1 MNYNNSEIDRILI
14 GKLFSNKV
22 SLKKDLDKNINNQ
35 ISTLE
40 IIVEGLYKLKKDNSP
55 IFYEIFNLAALINI
69 SSIDYIITL
78 KNLYFAENDW
88 DRRYYIRQ
96 GYLIVFEFFKT
107 YYSNNKS
114 FSIIRDS
121 INESSLLDVEKE
133 ISIDLRIFKRANE
146 NILEKI
152 RNSTIAHREKNAL
165 FQIDLIEKLNYSES
179 ISILLSFYDIILKL
193 GKYNQLLINYSL
205 NKKK

>member
-1 MNYNNSEIDRILI
+1 MNYNNTEKDRILI
-14 GKLFSNKV
+14 GNLLTIKD
-22 SLKKDLDKNINNQ
+22 SLSKDLDKNINNQ
-35 ISTLE
+35 TSTLE
-40 IIVEGLYKLKKDNSP
+40 IIVSELYKLKKDESP
-55 IFYEIFNLAALINI
+55 IFYEIFNLAALINM

-114 FSIIRDS
+114 FSILRNL
-121 INESSLLDVEKE
+121 INESSLLNIEKE
-133 ISIDLRIFKRANE
+133 ISIDLRFFKKANE
-146 NILEKI
+146 DILEKI

-165 FQIDLIEKLNYSES
+165 FQIDLIEKLNYSDS
-179 ISILLSFYDIILKL
+179 ITILLTFYEIILKL
-193 GKYNQLLINYSL
+193 GNYNQLLINYSL
-205 NKKK
+205 NNKI